1 MGSFLSLDPERRRSS
16 SGDYYDEYF
25 FIQKLHFLKRRWQLA
40 RALTKPRGIRR
51 IEVSHYFFSIDRD
64 H

>member
-25 FIQKLHFLKRRWQLA
+25 FIQKLHFLYLEFQSVLKKEFWVL
-40 RALTKPRGIRR
+40 
-51 IEVSHYFFSIDRD
+51 E
-64 H
+64 